1 LNFDS
6 IRLIEV
12 TYKFRDHHTF
22 ATSKKKDMENKKVW
36 FITGASRGLGLTL
49 TKQLLEAG
57 HKVAATSR
65 NTASLIEAVGFQGDA
80 FLPLLVELGSD
91 ESVAAAIRRADQ
103 HFGRIDVAVNNA
115 GYGIG
120 GSMEELT
127 DKETRDS
134 FDINVFGTINV
145 IRHVLPAMRRQGDG
159 HIINISSIAG
169 IAPSMGWSVYGA
181 AKHAVIGLT
190 EVLADDVRSLGIKVT
205 LVAPGAFRTNFNN
218 PDSLVLSHQKIDA
231 YAGIRSSQERF
242 AAISGT
248 QAGDPAKAA
257 KVMMELSEMTEPP
270 LYLLLGSDA
279 YARAFTKLDL
289 LSSSYKQWEALTK
302 STDYD

>member
-1 LNFDS
+1 
-6 IRLIEV
+6 
-12 TYKFRDHHTF
+12 
-22 ATSKKKDMENKKVW
+22 MENKKVW
-36 FITGASRGLGLTL
+36 FITGASKGLGLTL
-49 TKQLLEAG
+49 VKQLLTAG
-57 HKVAATSR
+57 HRVAATSR
-65 NTASLIEAVGFQGDA
+65 NTASLTEAVSFQGDA
-80 FLPLLVELGSD
+80 FLPLSVELGSD
-91 ESVAAAIRRADQ
+91 ENVAAAIQQAYQ

-134 FDINVFGTINV
+134 FDINVFATINV
-145 IRHVLPAMRRQGDG
+145 IRHVLPIMRMQQSG

-190 EVLADDVRSLGIKVT
+190 EVLADDVRPFGIKVT
-205 LVAPGAFRTNFNN
+205 LIAPGAFRTNFNN
-218 PDSLVLSHQKIDA
+218 PDSLVLSQQKIDA

-242 AAISGT
+242 TTMSGT
-248 QAGDPAKAA
+248 QVGDPSKAA
-257 KVMMELSEMTEPP
+257 KVMMEVTEMTEPP

-279 YARAFTKLDL
+279 YARAFSKLDL
-289 LSSSYKQWEALTK
+289 LASSYQQWGALTK
-302 STDYD
+302 STDFD